1 MSTTYDNES
10 VYWGKVSKQAMGKT
24 SNGNP
29 QFVVSFQI
37 VGKVNPL
44 EPDGELLHCPPGE
57 RTMYR
62 PITEK
67 TAEYVWEDI
76 EALCAAKGIAVPSS
90 MRQLD
95 PERADFSCD
104 LVGAELGWF
113 CKHEVYENKLREKW
127 QISRRTGASAG
138 DPLDD
143 KEMRQLD
150 ALFGKRLK
158 DAKKPAPAAPASS
171 TAKVPEKAQRRT
183 AAAMAAQ
190 APLDDGPAPWD
201 EAEAPPANDIPF

>member
-1 MSTTYDNES
+1 MSTTYEGGAA
-10 VYWGKVSKQAMGKT
+10 YWGRVTKQAMGKT

-29 QFVVSFQI
+29 QLVVSFAI
-37 VGKVNPL
+37 MGKINPADP
-44 EPDGELLHCPPGE
+44 EGELLPCPDGE

-76 EALCAAKGIAVPSS
+76 EALCAAKSIDVPDA
-90 MRQLD
+90 MRRLD

-104 LVGAELGWF
+104 FAGAELAWF
-113 CKHEVYENKLREKW
+113 CKHEPYNGKLHEKW
-127 QISRRTGASAG
+127 QISRKTGASAG

-158 DAKKPAPAAPASS
+158 DAKKPAQASPAAS
-171 TAKVPEKAQRRT
+171 VPEKSKRRT

-190 APLDDGPAPWD
+190 APLNDGPAPWD
-201 EAEAPPANDIPF
+201 ENEAQAAPADDIPF

>member
-1 MSTTYDNES
+1 MSTTYDAGAA
-10 VYWGKVSKQAMGKT
+10 YWGRVTRQAIGKT

-29 QFVVSFQI
+29 QLVVSFAI
-37 VGKVNPL
+37 VGKVNPADP
-44 EPDGELLHCPPGE
+44 EGELLPCPDGE

-76 EALCAAKGIAVPSS
+76 EALCAAKGIEVPSS
-90 MRQLD
+90 MRVMD
-95 PERADFSCD
+95 PERPDFSCD
-104 LVGAELGWF
+104 FTGAELAWF
-113 CKHEVYENKLREKW
+113 CKHDVYENRLKEKW
-127 QISRRTGASAG
+127 QISRRTGVSAG

-158 DAKKPAPAAPASS
+158 DARKPAPAAAPTPTS
-171 TAKVPEKAQRRT
+171 KVPEKAQRRT